1 MQSSGKISDRI
12 SAENRHDLKFD
23 MVDIHRRE
31 VLRLIFGDV
40 RFFGQ
45 YSET

>member
-31 VLRLIFGDV
+31 VSWSIFRDV
-40 RFFGQ
+40 RFYG
-45 YSET
+45 